1 MQDRYAAFAMTA
13 MLVSCAIAL
22 LVALSPLRAQHID
35 TVLTQ
40 EPGYLFMVVERN
52 KKGQVK
58 GPIKYFDAHRVHRR
72 TLEFRDGKLHG
83 TSVYYYPNGG
93 KWAEIPHRNGEL
105 HGVVRSYHENGAVEA
120 VKPYKRGKLDGERV
134 LRDPTG
140 ALVTG
145 EYVEHLPYDS
155 VRVFQTCVNGRPHGS
170 VVVMSRDTTRL
181 EGQCVNGLA
190 EGVFTVYNRDGI
202 AIRRDT
208 YRKGKFLRSETVL

>member
-1 MQDRYAAFAMTA
+1 
-13 MLVSCAIAL
+13 MLISCAIAL
-22 LVALSPLRAQHID
+22 QFALNPLMAQRID

-40 EPGYLFMVVERN
+40 EPGFQYVVVERN

-58 GPIKYFDAHRVHRR
+58 GPIKYFDAHGVHRR

-83 TSVYYYPNGG
+83 TAVYYHPNGG

-105 HGVVRSYHENGAVEA
+105 HGVVRSYHENGAIEA
-120 VKPYKRGKLDGERV
+120 VKPYKLGKLYGERV

-145 EYVEHLPYDS
+145 EYVENLPYDS
-155 VRVFQTCVNGRPHGS
+155 VRVFHTCANGRPHGS
-170 VVVMSRDTTRL
+170 VVVMSGGTIRL

-190 EGVFTVYNRDGI
+190 EGVFTVYDRDGN

-208 YRKGKFLRSETVL
+208 YRKGKFLRSETVQ

>member
-1 MQDRYAAFAMTA
+1 
-13 MLVSCAIAL
+13 MLLCCAIAL
-22 LVALSPLRAQHID
+22 LVALNPLMAQRID

-40 EPGYLFMVVERN
+40 EPGFQFMVVERN

-58 GPIKYFDAHRVHRR
+58 GPIKYFDAHGVHRR
-72 TLEFRDGKLHG
+72 TLEFRDGKLRG
-83 TSVYYYPNGG
+83 TAVFYHPNGS
-93 KWAEIPHRNGEL
+93 KWAEQPYRNGDL
-105 HGVVRSYHENGAVEA
+105 HGVVRSYHENGAIEA

-140 ALVTG
+140 SLVTG
-145 EYVEHLPYDS
+145 ECVEHLPYDS
-155 VRVFQTCVNGRPHGS
+155 ARVFQTCVNGRPHGS

-208 YRKGKFLRSETVL
+208 YRKGKFLRSETVH